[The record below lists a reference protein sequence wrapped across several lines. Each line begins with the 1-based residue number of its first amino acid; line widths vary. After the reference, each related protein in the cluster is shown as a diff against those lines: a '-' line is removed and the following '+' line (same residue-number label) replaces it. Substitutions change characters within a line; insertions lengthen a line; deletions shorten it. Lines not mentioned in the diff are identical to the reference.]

1 MIMPMKKIIAFSA
14 LLLAGAVSA
23 CSDSHGNAVQ
33 DITAPAPSAKIKFF
47 NFAVGA
53 PSVNFYAND
62 TKMTAISS
70 VTGAESTLGV
80 AYGSVGSGGLYTG
93 IVPGQYTLKGK
104 IAAATD
110 KDLAISN
117 LTAAIAD
124 GKAYSYYQSGVYNTS
139 TKTTEAFIVED
150 PVPTVNYDV
159 AYVRLVNA
167 VYNSSP
173 MTLYATSTVTGT
185 ESAIGSAVAYKGA
198 GTFVALPPAVY
209 NLNLRTSGSST
220 NLVTRASVSF
230 LAGRVYTVG
239 VRGDM
244 TSSVAA
250 NKPFLDNTANY

>member
-1 MIMPMKKIIAFSA
+1 MITPMKKLIPLSA
-14 LLLAGAVSA
+14 LLFAAAISA

-33 DITAPAPSAKIKFF
+33 DITSPAPLSKIKFF

-53 PSVNFYAND
+53 PGVNFYAND

-80 AYGSVGSGGLYTG
+80 AYGGVGSGGLYTG
-93 IVPGQYTLKGK
+93 IAPGQYTLKGK

-110 KDLAISN
+110 KDLTISN
-117 LTAAIAD
+117 LTAGIAD
-124 GKAYSYYQSGVYNTS
+124 GKAYSYYQSGVYNTA

-150 PVPTVNYDV
+150 PIPAVNYNV

-167 VYNSSP
+167 VYNASP
-173 MTLYATSTVTGT
+173 MTLYATSTVSGT
-185 ESAIGSAVAYKGA
+185 ETAIGAAVAYKGA
-198 GTFVALPPAVY
+198 GTFVAVPAAVY

-220 NLVTRASVSF
+220 NVVTRTGVSF

-244 TSSVAA
+244 TSTVAA